1 MPSRIAVASRL
12 LLALLLLNLAACTT
26 MQPVRIPDE
35 QQPRTE
41 VRIGNHVEIVT
52 REGHEARFEVTRLDE
67 QGLGGAH
74 EYYLFE
80 ELTSLK
86 VQRQAAGRWDWLGWV
101 ALAGL
106 LIFAF
111 SESDSTTVNAGFP

>member
-1 MPSRIAVASRL
+1 MSHGIALAGRL
-12 LLALLLLNLAACTT
+12 VLALLLLNLAACTT

-35 QQPRTE
+35 ELPRTD
-41 VRIGNHVEIVT
+41 VAIGNHVEIVT
-52 REGHEARFEVTRLDE
+52 RDGHEARFEVTRLDE

-86 VQRQAAGRWDWLGWV
+86 VRRQVSGRWDWLGWV

-111 SESDSTTVNAGFP
+111 SEPDSTVINAGTP